1 MNFKKFIIFCALSA
15 SGYNAFAQYAAD
27 ALRFSELNQGTTSR
41 FKGLGSAQTA
51 LGGDLSSLSGNPAG
65 LGMFTRSDIA
75 FTTNFS
81 STKISSAY
89 LSNSLETQKNK
100 LGFDQIGVVFHAT
113 PPREK
118 GSDLEHGWV
127 GINFGIGYNKT
138 SDLNGI
144 SDYSG
149 INPKSSYADY
159 LADEA
164 TGFNAGDPAATGNKS
179 ALFYK
184 DGAASLA
191 RMAYDAYLIEY
202 DPKGYFPTTEINSV
216 QRNTAYRTGSQSEVN
231 FAFGANY
238 SNTVYVGASLALS
251 SLNYN
256 ADRTFTERGAN
267 RNYSK
272 QDPELIGGTYSSN
285 YQSYQIT
292 KGSGVSGKLGIIL
305 KPQDAIRIGLNFVAP
320 TLYTI
325 KDDFSESLNADYR
338 RANGSSFYKSKNSE
352 ELYQTDYRLRTPYK
366 LNGGLAVT
374 LNKFGLL
381 TGDIEYVDYSSIR
394 YFNND
399 KVDQNQNNAK
409 IRDRYQGN
417 MNFRAGAEVKLSSI
431 MLRGGINYTGSPYKN
446 LNFTT
451 TTLSAGLGYRI
462 DKMYFDLTYQ
472 NFTQNSE
479 STPYEISLNYPDVQA
494 TGTGPIASLKNQ
506 RNSVFLTIG
515 SRF

>member
-1 MNFKKFIIFCALSA
+1 MNFKKLFIFCALSA

-65 LGMFTRSDIA
+65 LGMFTRSDVS

-81 STKISSAY
+81 SSKINSSY
-89 LSNSLETQKNK
+89 FNNSVESQKNQ
-100 LGFDQIGVVFHAT
+100 LGFDQIGVVFHT
-113 PPREK
+113 RPPRPK
-118 GSDLEHGWV
+118 GADLETGWV

-138 SDLNGI
+138 NDLNGTI
-144 SDYSG
+144 DYSG
-149 INPKSSYADY
+149 SNPQSSYADF

-164 TGFNAGDPAATGNKS
+164 IGFNDGNPEATGNGS
-179 ALFYK
+179 ALFYS

-202 DPKGYFPTTEINSV
+202 DQGYFPTTELNSV
-216 QRNTAYRTGSQSEVN
+216 QRNIAYRTGSQSEVN

-238 SNTVYVGASLALS
+238 SNKLYVGGSFALS

-256 ADRTFTERGAN
+256 VDRNFTERGNN
-267 RNYSK
+267 RNFPK
-272 QDPELIGGTYSSN
+272 QLPELLGGTYAAS
-285 YQSYQIT
+285 YQSYQVT
-292 KGSGVSGKLGIIL
+292 EGSGVSGKLGIIF
-305 KPQDAIRIGLNFVAP
+305 KPQDAIRFGLNFVAP
-320 TLYTI
+320 TFYNI

-338 RANGSSFYKSKNSE
+338 RANGSSFDKSKNEE

-366 LNGGLAVT
+366 LNGGLAVII
-374 LNKFGLL
+374 NKFGLL
-381 TGDIEYVDYSSIR
+381 SGDVEYVDYSSIR

-399 KVDQNQNNAK
+399 KADQNRNNAQ

-417 MNFRAGAEVKLSSI
+417 LNFRAGAEVKLASL
-431 MLRGGINYTGSPYKN
+431 MLRGGINHTGSPYKN
-446 LNFTT
+446 LDFTT

-462 DKMYFDLTYQ
+462 DKMYIDLTFQ
-472 NFTQNSE
+472 NFNQNSE
-479 STPYEISLNYPDVQA
+479 STPYEISRDYPDFQE
-494 TGTGPIASLKNQ
+494 TGAGPTANLKNQ